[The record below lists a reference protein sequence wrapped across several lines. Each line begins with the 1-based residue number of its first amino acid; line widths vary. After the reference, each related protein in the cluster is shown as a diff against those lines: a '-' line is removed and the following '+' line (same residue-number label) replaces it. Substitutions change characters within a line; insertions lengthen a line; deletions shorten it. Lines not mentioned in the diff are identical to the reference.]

1 MEEVNKKF
9 QNISQKLY
17 EQTNNDEVT
26 EEDFAN
32 VEFEEVK

>member
-1 MEEVNKKF
+1 MEEVNTKF
-9 QNISQKLY
+9 QTISQKLY
-17 EQTNNDEVT
+17 EQTNNTEST

>member
-1 MEEVNKKF
+1 
-9 QNISQKLY
+9 LY